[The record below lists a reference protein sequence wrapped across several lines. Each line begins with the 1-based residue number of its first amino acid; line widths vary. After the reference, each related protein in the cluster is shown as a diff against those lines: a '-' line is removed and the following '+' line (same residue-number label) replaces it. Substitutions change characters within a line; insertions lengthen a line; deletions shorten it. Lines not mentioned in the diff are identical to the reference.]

1 MAVMWQEYRDAFELA
16 DVVVLT
22 DIFASGTTPIPG
34 VTGKLVVNA
43 VLDAHP
49 RTNLVWLPKR
59 SDLVEFLAR
68 RLGDGDVCISMG
80 CGDIATLPDEV
91 QERRAELRVAT

>member
-1 MAVMWQEYRDAFELA
+1 MGA

-22 DIFASGTTPIPG
+22 DIYPSGDLPIPG

-49 RTNLVWLPKR
+49 HARVVWLPR
-59 SDLVEFLAR
+59 RDELVDYLAR
-68 RLGDGDVCISMG
+68 TVRDGDVCISMG
-80 CGDIATLPDEV
+80 CGDVASLPDEV
-91 QERRAELRVAT
+91 LALRRGES